1 MVYYQTEICYNKI
14 RPVFF
19 YPHDFYYA
27 IIK

>member
-14 RPVFF
+14 SLIFF